1 MNHDAKLAQRNLQAL
16 RLSRDIDVFTFSC
29 KSGWEVSEFIEHAS
43 ILPGHPTILPIDSRE
58 AARDAVREVA
68 HDTAHDE

>member
-1 MNHDAKLAQRNLQAL
+1 M
-16 RLSRDIDVFTFSC
+16 
-29 KSGWEVSEFIEHAS
+29 SEFIEHAS
-43 ILPGHPTILPIDSRE
+43 ILPGHPTILRIDSRE